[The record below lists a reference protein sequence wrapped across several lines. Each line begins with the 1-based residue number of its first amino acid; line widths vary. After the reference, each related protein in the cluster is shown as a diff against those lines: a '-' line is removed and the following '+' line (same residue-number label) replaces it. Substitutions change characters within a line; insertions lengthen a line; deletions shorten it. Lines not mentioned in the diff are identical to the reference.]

1 LSIRKSTKKK
11 GEKQVVDMENL
22 AKIISIATI
31 YDVLV
36 EKESLLNKKSINYK
50 ETNSQTIYQFLA

>member
-1 LSIRKSTKKK
+1 
-11 GEKQVVDMENL
+11 MENL